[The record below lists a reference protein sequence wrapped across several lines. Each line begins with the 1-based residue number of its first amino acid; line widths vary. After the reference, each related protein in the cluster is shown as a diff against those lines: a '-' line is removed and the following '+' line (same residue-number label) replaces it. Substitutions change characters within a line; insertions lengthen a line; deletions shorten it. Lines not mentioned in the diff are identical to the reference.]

1 MAKDIVFPSV
11 TEIYGALITPTGPRA
26 YVPRL
31 HKAIQKL
38 MDHPDKESLERAKK
52 VTKNPIIQKAIDAIY
67 NASKSYTHE
76 DTVTDIQYGIIAT
89 LADKE
94 YTQLPW
100 LVDKIQ
106 DPEIQYQAL
115 NAYRIKYTRP
125 EYAYQYSNQPIN
137 QSSSIDYLSK
147 CIIEIYLAL
156 AMHPKTPV
164 DRKDWSHHAIYQI
177 SNEFAELIQS
187 NTYVKKEFISSYK
200 EIFDRIEN
208 EINRELKTSQVFY
221 DRASEYA
228 TMAIRLTNFIPN
240 KAESKH
246 LQDHFVKL
254 EQKCTFPNLFQDDKK
269 SDKGTKK
276 TTHKKTG
283 YDWRDAEEIELEDPE
298 KQQKTKKRHDWRD
311 TEEIELDAP
320 EEQPD
325 AYDRL
330 KQKFGSAIKRVKKKT
345 DEISDKPGVKKARK
359 QAGDALESAARA
371 TVNAIDAGIEKIKQK
386 ATRENFESAITL
398 IKNKW
403 DKFMAEIDAQKRKK

>member
-89 LADKE
+89 LVDKE

-115 NAYRIKYTRP
+115 NAYRTKYTRP

-208 EINRELKTSQVFY
+208 EINKELKTSQVFY

-240 KAESKH
+240 KAESKR
-246 LQDHFVKL
+246 LQDHFVML
-254 EQKCTFPNLFQDDKK
+254 EQK
-269 SDKGTKK
+269 
-276 TTHKKTG
+276 
-283 YDWRDAEEIELEDPE
+283 
-298 KQQKTKKRHDWRD
+298 
-311 TEEIELDAP
+311 
-320 EEQPD
+320 
-325 AYDRL
+325 
-330 KQKFGSAIKRVKKKT
+330 
-345 DEISDKPGVKKARK
+345 
-359 QAGDALESAARA
+359 
-371 TVNAIDAGIEKIKQK
+371 
-386 ATRENFESAITL
+386 
-398 IKNKW
+398 
-403 DKFMAEIDAQKRKK
+403 